1 MKMVVVGCTAQE
13 AWCMAKKHDPV
24 NYPSHYI
31 WRHEHKGKPI
41 EDLDKA
47 IWFLNKLKEQYE

>member
-1 MKMVVVGCTAQE
+1 MQGDGLNISTRQCGE
-13 AWCMAKKHDPV
+13 I
-24 NYPSHYI
+24 Y

-47 IWFLNKLKEQYE
+47 IWFLNKLKDTYEK